1 MSKYKG
7 GLYVWRVDK
16 PHAFLGLP
24 FVGRHFGYA
33 GMTNSYYFRAQQ
45 HLNGSVR
52 YGTVPA
58 RWSDLRPKCY
68 HILPLPDWLLK
79 SKNKWRRR
87 FVRLLETIMIGLLCP
102 VYNETQQA
110 PWNIRKISKAKAAAQ
125 RAARDELGRAAVL
138 AKAFIRSVVQILM
151 MSVLIA
157 GYGLTEGWW

>member
-45 HLNGSVR
+45 HLTGSTKYGAVR
-52 YGTVPA
+52 AP
-58 RWSDLRPKCY
+58 WSDLRPKCY
-68 HILPLPDWLLK
+68 RVLPLPANLLK

-87 FVRLLETIMIGLLCP
+87 LVKGMETCLIAVTCP
-102 VYNETQQA
+102 VYNDTQQA

-151 MSVLIA
+151 VSVLIA